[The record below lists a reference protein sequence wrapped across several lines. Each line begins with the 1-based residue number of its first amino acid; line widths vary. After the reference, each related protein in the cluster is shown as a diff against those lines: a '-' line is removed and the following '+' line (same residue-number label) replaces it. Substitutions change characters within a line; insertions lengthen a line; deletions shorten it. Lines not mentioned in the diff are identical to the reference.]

1 MWFSE
6 WDECLQDGLW
16 FIYWFPLGTIV
27 EVTLGSEDVEH
38 EGGGDTDSEEDIQAN
53 SKKPEGKFLG

>member
-1 MWFSE
+1 MA
-6 WDECLQDGLW
+6 LTLW
-16 FIYWFPLGTIV
+16 FIYWFPLGTLV
-27 EVTLGSEDVEH
+27 EVVTLGSEDDEH